1 MEEEEGFLAE
11 IRAFL
16 AEKLTPELRAAGR
29 RTVGTH
35 SQIGACRVWHRR
47 LYERSWIAPA
57 WPVAHGGTGWT
68 ARQRF
73 LFDQECA
80 ANDAPILFATG
91 MRSIGPLLIAA
102 GTQAQRE
109 RYLKPILTGDDLW
122 CQGFSEPGAG
132 SDLAAIK
139 TRADADGD
147 HYVVNGSKIWT
158 TGAHHANRMFALM
171 RTSQGARPQEGIT
184 FLLIDM
190 DTPGI
195 KVEPI
200 IGFDGEHEFNQV
212 FFDDVR
218 VPMANRI
225 GIEGD
230 GWSVAKQLMRFARS
244 NNTTSGLLRRAFRGV
259 ERLIALDRD
268 MPDEICLRRSAVEI
282 DIRSFESF
290 ELRLL
295 TEGRLS
301 GDDEIAS
308 SLMKSMASELHQRI
322 TELGIEAAGPYGAVA
337 GHLNGN
343 ASPLADE
350 AAHATRKYFST
361 RAASIYSGTNE
372 THRNIIARSLIDLRS
387 A

>member
-1 MEEEEGFLAE
+1 MEEDERFLGE
-11 IRAFL
+11 VRAFL
-16 AEKLTPELRAAGR
+16 DEKLTPELRTAGR

-35 SQIGACRVWHRR
+35 SQIEACRVWHRR
-47 LYERSWIAPA
+47 LYERGWIAPA
-57 WPVAHGGTGWT
+57 WPRAHGGTGWT
-68 ARQRF
+68 ARHRF
-73 LFDQECA
+73 LFEQECA
-80 ANDAPILFATG
+80 ANDAPLLFAG
-91 MRSIGPLLIAA
+91 GLRSLGPLLIAE
-102 GTQAQRE
+102 GTPEQRE

-132 SDLAAIK
+132 SDLAAVK
-139 TRADADGD
+139 SRAIADGD
-147 HYVVNGSKIWT
+147 HYVLNGSKIWT
-158 TGAHHANRMFALM
+158 TGAHHSNRMFALM
-171 RTSQGARPQEGIT
+171 RTSQGTRPQEGIT

-190 DTPGI
+190 DMPEI

-200 IGFDGEHEFNQV
+200 ISFDGEHEFNQV

-218 VPMANRI
+218 VPMANRV
-225 GIEGD
+225 GAEGD

-244 NNTTSGLLRRAFRGV
+244 NNTTSGLLRRAYRGV
-259 ERLIALDRD
+259 ERLLALGGGAT
-268 MPDEICLRRSAVEI
+268 DEIRLRRAAVEI

-295 TEGRLS
+295 TGGRLS

-322 TELGIEAAGPYGAVA
+322 TELGVEAAGPYGAVA
-337 GHLNGN
+337 EHLNGN
-343 ASPLADE
+343 ASPLAEE
-350 AAHATRKYFST
+350 AAHASCKYFST